1 MDEKAYSKVLRIWK
15 VYSAVTIKGIVPHSW
30 VLNLIP
36 IRILENEKEVNERDE
51 MEQKT
56 GHSISF
62 AVSSLISFSVY
73 LYQSRNKQPRKVAY
87 SRREFKKS

>member
-51 MEQKT
+51 ME
-56 GHSISF
+56 
-62 AVSSLISFSVY
+62 
-73 LYQSRNKQPRKVAY
+73 
-87 SRREFKKS
+87 